1 MFDIPRGRCR
11 ETLPSFSYQ
20 SAQRIRIRRCCGD
33 GAGCVY
39 VMNVSHCSY
48 RVPCRRHACGLAFMY
63 AMCGERCCKCRKHD
77 DGGCAEEERRCGG
90 NVKKPLWRCD
100 VRP

>member
-1 MFDIPRGRCR
+1 M
-11 ETLPSFSYQ
+11 
-20 SAQRIRIRRCCGD
+20 
-33 GAGCVY
+33 Y

-48 RVPCRRHACGLAFMY
+48 RVPCRRHACGLDFMY
-63 AMCGERCCKCRKHD
+63 AMCGETYCKCGKHD

-90 NVKKPLWRCD
+90 KGEKTLLRGD